1 MTASASDGRW
11 PPEMGDAVGLIER
24 VKESGRQTV
33 GYVETIVEGWYKLVF
48 LYDDDDDRQPP
59 TRRVYNLAELE
70 PAPPGKHDGRPE
82 GGRPEGLAGRLAAA
96 ERLRSMSHDDL
107 VSLAWRLS
115 LQIVAATSGRAA
127 CGDTRSNVQRATA
140 VLDQA
145 ASEVT

>member
-1 MTASASDGRW
+1 MTVSAQEGRW

-24 VKESGRQTV
+24 VRESGRQSV

-48 LYDDDDDRQPP
+48 PDDLGDEDDSRPP

-70 PAPPGKHDGRPE
+70 PAPPGNEPLRVTVALGRI
-82 GGRPEGLAGRLAAA
+82 AAA
-96 ERLRSMSHDDL
+96 DRLRSMSHDDL

-115 LQIVAATSGRAA
+115 LQIATTNRAA
-127 CGDTRSNVQRATA
+127 RDDTRSNVQRATA